1 MFFLI
6 ELLKVWLN
14 FYATSDIFLCFM
26 CLLQFFKVDN
36 QKCLRFFKWQLPFL
50 ILDINVKFYFRVTFI
65 NIVCAYFQAF
75 WRNFYF
81 MNKIFFFLSSNCFI
95 CLFFS
100 KIALQ

>member
-1 MFFLI
+1 
-6 ELLKVWLN
+6 
-14 FYATSDIFLCFM
+14 M

-50 ILDINVKFYFRVTFI
+50 TLDINVKFYFRATFI
-65 NIVCAYFQAF
+65 NIVYAYFQAF

-81 MNKIFFFLSSNCFI
+81 MNKIHILFFYQAIVLFV
-95 CLFFS
+95 FFS